1 MALLFFKYFY
11 FPSNNFTFLQGF
23 LLSCDFLIFLL
34 SFNIHS
40 NIFCFLS
47 NIFYCFPSNIFLF
60 LSFKYVFA
68 LLQILL
74 FPFKYFYFFSFKYFF
89 CFISNILFAFL
100 QRFLH
105 YFIFY
110 CFPLKLLSLLS
121 FFNKIGM
128 TKSYQLENQS
138 I

>member
-11 FPSNNFTFLQGF
+11 FPSRVFAFLRFFNIFAFFQYSF
-23 LLSCDFLIFLL
+23 KYFLL
-34 SFNIHS
+34 SFKH
-40 NIFCFLS
+40 FL
-47 NIFYCFPSNIFLF
+47 
-60 LSFKYVFA
+60 
-68 LLQILL
+68 LL
-74 FPFKYFYFFSFKYFF
+74 SFKYFF
-89 CFISNILFAFL
+89 VSFLQIRFCSPSNSSVSLQIFLFFFLQIFLLLHFKYFFAFL